1 MLPCRTKKGNYRWMW
16 QPCITEKVRIILTAF
31 LFWSLLVCFW
41 HLHIVFFFFIFPPI
55 KQIFSVIFFEKFLPV
70 KLRIIVS
77 FEYLELVSCLMD
89 GETRM
94 TGNTSAIIE
103 AAIRG
108 HTEIVRL
115 LLDFGVNPNCLNR
128 ERNTG
133 ALHEATRFLR

>member
-1 MLPCRTKKGNYRWMW
+1 MAAMYNRKGKNNLNR
-16 QPCITEKVRIILTAF
+16 VSFFVIISLFLTP
-31 LFWSLLVCFW
+31 LYCF
-41 HLHIVFFFFIFPPI
+41 FSIFPPI